1 MVHCKQSEQL
11 CAGEFISHGGACC
24 VTPSVHHHLCRLGGI
39 ILLRYN
45 MSTQHREEDG
55 KGHRSVGNRCES
67 AGDMPADG
75 GSIKNIESWWECKR
89 EKMKQCMQPT
99 GSTKIQ
105 QVVGSMKN
113 LITQIKTA
121 CSPSTLPALFLS
133 FPKYSPPTTISH
145 PLLDLFTLS
154 DHTDGFHS

>member
-75 GSIKNIESWWECKR
+75 GSIKNIESW
-89 EKMKQCMQPT
+89 
-99 GSTKIQ
+99 
-105 QVVGSMKN
+105 
-113 LITQIKTA
+113 
-121 CSPSTLPALFLS
+121 
-133 FPKYSPPTTISH
+133 
-145 PLLDLFTLS
+145 
-154 DHTDGFHS
+154 